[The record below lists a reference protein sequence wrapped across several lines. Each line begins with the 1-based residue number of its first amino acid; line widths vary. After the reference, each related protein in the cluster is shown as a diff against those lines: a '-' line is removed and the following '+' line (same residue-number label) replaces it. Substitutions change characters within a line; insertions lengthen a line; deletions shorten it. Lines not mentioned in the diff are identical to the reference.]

1 MLCAQSGHRQ
11 KSGTCPYRVCSTCGA
26 TGHSARECPFKTV
39 GICNSCGDET
49 QQQHDAL
56 ATRLCVHCQEH
67 GHDEAKCSRPKFRA
81 CCRSTLRNARSFECR
96 EHKCTHEMQR
106 RDGFK
111 RAQNKTNS
119 RETMDRIC
127 AICEAC
133 GSSKY
138 PSARSFECPEHTR
151 TKLTPRLALS
161 PKGRK
166 LHTSSDSEQ
175 KLSTVPHAR
184 TTKPSARRC
193 QNRLAESTV
202 PGVESP
208 PVVPRLGLST

>member
-1 MLCAQSGHRQ
+1 MLCAQSGHRR

-111 RAQNKTNS
+111 
-119 RETMDRIC
+119 
-127 AICEAC
+127 
-133 GSSKY
+133 SSKG
-138 PSARSFECPEHTR
+138 HKIKR
-151 TKLTPRLALS
+151 TA
-161 PKGRK
+161 
-166 LHTSSDSEQ
+166 
-175 KLSTVPHAR
+175 
-184 TTKPSARRC
+184 ARRWTEFARYVRHAAA
-193 QNRLAESTV
+193 QSTQAPEASNV
-202 PGVESP
+202 P
-208 PVVPRLGLST
+208 STRALNLRHGWR

>member
-26 TGHSARECPFKTV
+26 TGHSARECPFQTV

-111 RAQNKTNS
+111 RAQIKRTAPRRWTEFARYVRHAAAQS
-119 RETMDRIC
+119 TQ
-127 AICEAC
+127 APEA
-133 GSSKY
+133 SNV
-138 PSARSFECPEHTR
+138 PSTR
-151 TKLTPRLALS
+151 ALNLRH
-161 PKGRK
+161 GWR
-166 LHTSSDSEQ
+166 
-175 KLSTVPHAR
+175 
-184 TTKPSARRC
+184 
-193 QNRLAESTV
+193 
-202 PGVESP
+202 
-208 PVVPRLGLST
+208 